1 MEQSTRDESLAE
13 QQRTAEMA
21 LRKMSYGRVKEQHE
35 RGFDIMTNGQLTG
48 GLAKLDATEYI
59 KKAEPSWS
67 KIQPKPE
74 QAKQNSAHSN
84 RQVELTTTQFADRN
98 TRCGIPAAAPKSSK
112 S

>member
-13 QQRTAEMA
+13 QQRVAEMA

-67 KIQPKPE
+67 RIQPKSE
-74 QAKQNSAHSN
+74 QAKQVSKNNNNGPNHSM
-84 RQVELTTTQFADRN
+84 
-98 TRCGIPAAAPKSSK
+98 S
-112 S
+112 